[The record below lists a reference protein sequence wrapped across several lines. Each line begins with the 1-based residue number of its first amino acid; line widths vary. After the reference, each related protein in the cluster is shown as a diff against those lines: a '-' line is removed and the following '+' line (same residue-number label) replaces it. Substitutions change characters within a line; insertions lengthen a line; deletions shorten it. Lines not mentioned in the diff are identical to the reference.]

1 MTGTTDVNTY
11 TNFLWVLVDIMETN
25 LMDLERVM
33 RKEGSVLRFDAKRQF
48 NIAIKAIRRLLEDVR
63 RCSES
68 TQIEFGNDADVLDAL
83 IRMIVDRYGDNHYKA
98 LRMYNILEKMKSEN
112 TGIPQRDKIVTF
124 RHVIPDN
131 EITNT

>member
-33 RKEGSVLRFDAKRQF
+33 RKEGSALRFDAKRQF
-48 NIAIKAIRRLLEDVR
+48 NIAIKAIRRLLEDVGH
-63 RCSES
+63 CSES

-83 IRMIVDRYGDNHYKA
+83 IRIIVDRYGDNHYKA
-98 LRMYNILEKMKSEN
+98 LRMYNILERMKSEN
-112 TGIPQRDKIVTF
+112 TGIPQRSKCITF
-124 RHVIPDN
+124 KHVMLDN
-131 EITNT
+131 ETTNM